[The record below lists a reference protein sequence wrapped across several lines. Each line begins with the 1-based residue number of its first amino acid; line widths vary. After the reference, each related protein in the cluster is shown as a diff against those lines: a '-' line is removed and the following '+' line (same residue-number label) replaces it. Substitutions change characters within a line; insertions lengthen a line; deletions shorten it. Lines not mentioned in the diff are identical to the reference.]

1 MDILLEDDKRCVVL
15 TNIIQNLKVFTDN
28 VNIHFNEDSFYIQ
41 GMDTSHVSMF
51 DINLDS
57 SWFSKYNSETN
68 LCIGV
73 NLNILSKI
81 LSTRTE
87 KQNIH
92 MYYDKVNCDKLN
104 IEFISEESDYNKYFV
119 VPLVDI
125 ESDLLEVSE
134 PDYELELNMDS
145 KKFKQ
150 LIDQLSSFGE
160 SIKFNTEN
168 NTLYIETD
176 SEESNMKIEITEKN
190 KDIKSLKIEDNLN
203 LCFNAKFIHNMCM
216 FCKVSENV
224 EIKLAKDVPLQIL
237 YKVNDTSLLKIFLA
251 PKINDD

>member
-1 MDILLEDDKRCVVL
+1 M
-15 TNIIQNLKVFTDN
+15 
-28 VNIHFNEDSFYIQ
+28 
-41 GMDTSHVSMF
+41 
-51 DINLDS
+51 
-57 SWFSKYNSETN
+57 
-68 LCIGV
+68 
-73 NLNILSKI
+73 
-81 LSTRTE
+81 
-87 KQNIH
+87 
-92 MYYDKVNCDKLN
+92 
-104 IEFISEESDYNKYFV
+104 
-119 VPLVDI
+119 VDI
-125 ESDLLEVSE
+125 ESDLMEVSE
-134 PDYELELNMDS
+134 PDYELQLNMDS